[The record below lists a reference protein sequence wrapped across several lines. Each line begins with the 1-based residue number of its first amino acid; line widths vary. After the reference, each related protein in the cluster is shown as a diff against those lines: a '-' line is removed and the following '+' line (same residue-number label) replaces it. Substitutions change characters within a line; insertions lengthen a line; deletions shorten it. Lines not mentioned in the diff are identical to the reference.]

1 MTADRVIHKDFR
13 RKVTRELSRLRD
25 LWVDMRRDGLG
36 IESDDGT
43 RSPEQE
49 FLLAEAE
56 WCFSLFARAHL
67 AEVMGTTAWYKAVIV
82 SQFPEFPDAA
92 DEEDDE

>member
-1 MTADRVIHKDFR
+1 MSEPLNRDFR
-13 RKVTRELSRLRD
+13 RRVARELAKLRD

-43 RSPEQE
+43 RSPEEE

-56 WCFSLFARAHL
+56 FAFSLFARAHL
-67 AEVMGTTAWYKAVIV
+67 TKTMGTSSWHKAMING
-82 SQFPEFPDAA
+82 QFPEDYGSS
-92 DEEDDE
+92 DDEAYE